1 MSGTIQRTETDLAAL
16 KVARRVEGDLLSI
29 LEKLDMSSATDINDL
44 VHDLRIG
51 IAEDCIETL
60 NVFLYEKGAGYHDAR
75 RAYAYR
81 RVDRGNF
88 TESAHSGRIAWDSA
102 LAGGRIEFQ
111 VWPRDRA
118 SWESLKASGKL
129 RINWTPCKDR
139 STAGMTASADGGYGS
154 GSIGLSRTCY
164 TRNT

>member
-1 MSGTIQRTETDLAAL
+1 MMSGTIQRTETDLAAL

-60 NVFLYEKGAGYHDAR
+60 KVFLYEKGAGYHDAR

-81 RVDRGNF
+81 RVDRRKL
-88 TESAHSGRIAWDSA
+88 TERAHRRRMPWA
-102 LAGGRIEFQ
+102 
-111 VWPRDRA
+111 
-118 SWESLKASGKL
+118 
-129 RINWTPCKDR
+129 
-139 STAGMTASADGGYGS
+139 
-154 GSIGLSRTCY
+154 
-164 TRNT
+164 